1 MVTPSDFDW
10 CQIVTVAGTEN
21 NRRGTQT
28 HSQPAQKM
36 EPIIGADYCLSLLFI
51 FYISCGLSPFE
62 NSIFRKR

>member
-28 HSQPAQKM
+28 HSQPAQKN
-36 EPIIGADYCLSLLFI
+36 GADYWCRLLPLPSL
-51 FYISCGLSPFE
+51 YILYLMWLEPF
-62 NSIFRKR
+62 